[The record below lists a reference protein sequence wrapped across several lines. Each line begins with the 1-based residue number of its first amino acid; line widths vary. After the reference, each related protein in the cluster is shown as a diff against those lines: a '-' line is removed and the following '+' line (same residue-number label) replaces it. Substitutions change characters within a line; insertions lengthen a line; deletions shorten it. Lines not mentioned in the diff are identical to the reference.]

1 MAWVSHHSLPR
12 LAEKE
17 KQKICKIFQ
26 KNGFRIKANVNAKN
40 VNFLDINLDL
50 LTDTYRPYMKDNE
63 SPIYVHQNSN
73 HPKSI
78 LENIP
83 KSVNLRLSKI
93 SSNKQVFDATKGPYQ
108 EALNKSGY
116 KHQLE
121 YEPPLVDGQTNKKK
135 YRSRKITYF
144 NPPFSLNVSTN
155 IGGKFLRLIDEH
167 FPEGHQLR
175 KILNRNTIKISY
187 KCMPNLKSQIS
198 KHNFKILKDQEAPI
212 DRGGCNCRR
221 SMGPCPLGG
230 NCLTDNLVYRAE
242 VIDENDNR
250 VTYTG
255 LTGNTFK
262 TRHYRHRSSFKH
274 RKLEH
279 DTTLA
284 SYIWAL
290 KDQNTN
296 FWINWNMVGRAPK
309 FNPITRK
316 CRLCIKEKY
325 HIIFEPE
332 GALLNKRSELFSTC
346 RHRLKDLL
354 CNV

>member
-1 MAWVSHHSLPR
+1 
-12 LAEKE
+12 
-17 KQKICKIFQ
+17 
-26 KNGFRIKANVNAKN
+26 
-40 VNFLDINLDL
+40 
-50 LTDTYRPYMKDNE
+50 
-63 SPIYVHQNSN
+63 
-73 HPKSI
+73 
-78 LENIP
+78 
-83 KSVNLRLSKI
+83 
-93 SSNKQVFDATKGPYQ
+93 
-108 EALNKSGY
+108 
-116 KHQLE
+116 
-121 YEPPLVDGQTNKKK
+121 
-135 YRSRKITYF
+135 
-144 NPPFSLNVSTN
+144 
-155 IGGKFLRLIDEH
+155 
-167 FPEGHQLR
+167 
-175 KILNRNTIKISY
+175 
-187 KCMPNLKSQIS
+187 MPNLKSQIS
-198 KHNFKILKDQEAPI
+198 KHNFKILKDQEAPS
-212 DRGGCNCRR
+212 DRRGCNCRR

-242 VIDENDNR
+242 VIDENDHT

-262 TRHYRHRSSFKH
+262 TRHYRHRSSFKN

-279 DTTLA
+279 DTTLS

-296 FWINWNMVGRAPK
+296 FWINWTKVGRAPR

-325 HIIFEPE
+325 HIIFQPE